1 MTDNTLI
8 SRIINL
14 RESKD
19 WSQAELGRRLGVD
32 KSVMN
37 KIENGTRKVSTDEL
51 AKLSKI
57 FNVSSDYLL
66 NGDDGYKREWDNS
79 FEEMNDKIRVVAAH
93 IDDDATEEDL
103 EDILRY
109 IEYRKNNPL
118 KKKKQVFY

>member
-79 FEEMNDKIRVVAAH
+79 FEEMNDKLRVVAAH

-118 KKKKQVFY
+118 KKKK